1 MEFIRELKAEK
12 TKGIEKISYYK
23 MTLEENVAQIHLIQL
38 QEGSKK
44 ISYINLVC
52 NENKFSYKPIGI

>member
-23 MTLEENVAQIHLIQL
+23 MTLEENVAQIHLI
-38 QEGSKK
+38 
-44 ISYINLVC
+44 
-52 NENKFSYKPIGI
+52 